1 MRADIKERIEMIC
14 RGDVPE
20 GYKKTDKGMIPIDW
34 EVVALGQYV
43 NVFRGASP
51 RPKGDPQYYGGNIP
65 RVLIEDLTRDGKV
78 TYPCLDSLTELG
90 AKKSRY
96 LKKGSIIMSCSGTK
110 VGITGFLGVDACI
123 HDGFFGFNGFI
134 NLNKDY
140 LYYVLTYETELLQSS
155 ATKGGVFNNL
165 TTDIMKKLR
174 ILLPP
179 INEQINIKNILEK
192 YDDQIKLQKN
202 LIIEKEKQKNWIM
215 QNLFTAKKRVRDF
228 ERDWKKIKIK
238 KFIKELNEKTTENN
252 QYEILSVTKDGIFKQ
267 SEHFNKQ
274 IASEDNCGYK
284 VIRRNNLVF
293 STMNLWMGS
302 LDVLK
307 KYDVGIVSPAYK
319 IFEFDKQYM
328 IPEFGEYFMK
338 SDYMIWTYGMNSE
351 QGASIVRR
359 NLDIDGLLNTLVR
372 VPVIEEQMEIFQI
385 LSQADKEI
393 ELLQQRLESIK
404 LEKKAMMQLLLTG
417 IVRVNQK
424 GGE

>member
-1 MRADIKERIEMIC
+1 MREDIKERIEMILQ
-14 RGDVPE
+14 GDVPE
-20 GYKKTDKGMIPIDW
+20 GYKKTGKGMIPIDW
-34 EVVALGQYV
+34 EDVALGQYV

-51 RPKGDPQYYGGNIP
+51 RPKGDPQYYGGDIP

-179 INEQINIKNILEK
+179 INEQINIKNVLEK
-192 YDDQIKLQKN
+192 YDDQIKLQKS
-202 LIIEKEKQKNWIM
+202 LIVEKEKQKKSIK
-215 QNLFTAKKRVRDF
+215 QNLLSGKRRLKGF
-228 ERDWKKIKIK
+228 EDKWKKIKLAEI
-238 KFIKELNEKTTENN
+238 FHEIDERTEENN
-252 QYEILSVTKDGIFKQ
+252 EYPILTSSRKGIYFQ
-267 SEHFNKQ
+267 SDYFNKQ
-274 IASEDNCGYK
+274 VASQNNMGYK
-284 VIRRNNLVF
+284 IVREGQFTYRAMSDDGNYTFNVQNLC
-293 STMNLWMGS
+293 
-302 LDVLK
+302 DK
-307 KYDVGIVSPAYK
+307 GIVSPAYSVFRINNK
-319 IFEFDKQYM
+319 RANDYYIYQFLNDYSFTRYLKMLQQGGTRQSLNFDKLCNVEVKL
-328 IPEFGEYFMK
+328 PTLE
-338 SDYMIWTYGMNSE
+338 E
-351 QGASIVRR
+351 QVAIASI
-359 NLDIDGLLNTLVR
+359 L
-372 VPVIEEQMEIFQI
+372 FA
-385 LSQADKEI
+385 ADKEI

>member
-1 MRADIKERIEMIC
+1 MIKKGE
-14 RGDVPE
+14 VPL
-20 GYKKTDKGMIPIDW
+20 GYKKTKIGIIPFDWKQDKLLNIALIVDGTHQTPQYMDKGVRFVSVENI
-34 EVVALGQYV
+34 
-43 NVFRGASP
+43 
-51 RPKGDPQYYGGNIP
+51 GNIENSDKYISYEEYEKIKIKP
-65 RVLIEDLTRDGKV
+65 IKNDILMTRITAGIIGDTQIVEFDEPMGYYVSLALIRCNEDMNV
-78 TYPCLDSLTELG
+78 S
-90 AKKSRY
+90 
-96 LKKGSIIMSCSGTK
+96 
-110 VGITGFLGVDACI
+110 
-123 HDGFFGFNGFI
+123 FI
-134 NLNKDY
+134 NQLIKSYYFRRELHKRIIHTAFPKKINLGDIGECQIILPNVSEQEKIVDMLN
-140 LYYVLTYETELLQSS
+140 VI
-155 ATKGGVFNNL
+155 
-165 TTDIMKKLR
+165 DIKVKKV
-174 ILLPP
+174 
-179 INEQINIKNILEK
+179 QA
-192 YDDQIKLQKN
+192 
-202 LIIEKEKQKNWIM
+202 LIIEKKKQKNWIM
-215 QNLFTAKKRVRDF
+215 QSLFTAKKRVKDSKC
-228 ERDWKKIKIK
+228 DWKKIKIK
-238 KFIKELNEKTTENN
+238 KFITELNEKTTENN
-252 QYEILSVTKDGIFKQ
+252 QHEILSVTKDGIFKQ

-351 QGASIVRR
+351 QGASVVRR
-359 NLDIDGLLNTLVR
+359 NLDMDGLLNTLVR
-372 VPVIEEQMEIFQI
+372 VPDIEEQMAISQI

-393 ELLQQRLESIK
+393 ELLQKQSEQIK